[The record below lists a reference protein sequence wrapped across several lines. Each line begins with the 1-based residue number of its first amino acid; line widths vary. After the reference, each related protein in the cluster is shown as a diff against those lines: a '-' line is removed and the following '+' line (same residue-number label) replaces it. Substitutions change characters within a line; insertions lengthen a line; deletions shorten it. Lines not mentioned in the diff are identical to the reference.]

1 MPPDVTRYSEFESG
15 TVYEF
20 REQAV
25 YVPAGVIDQVGVD
38 AEDEVEAVRAADA
51 VHRETPPGVVSFES
65 AGRDATE
72 RAELWAAIHD
82 VIELDE
88 PLEWHPAI
96 SDDCRQVRIP
106 AIVAADG
113 KAAMATFLGSYGF
126 ENGEIADSLG
136 VGSRTISQYISD
148 FQKGER

>member
-25 YVPAGVIDQVGVD
+25 YVPTGVAEQVSVD
-38 AEDEVEAVRAADA
+38 AEDEVDAVLAADA
-51 VHRETPPGVVSFES
+51 VHRETPPGVVLFET

-82 VIELDE
+82 AIDLDE
-88 PLEWHPAI
+88 PLEWREPTAETCGRTRVPA
-96 SDDCRQVRIP
+96 V
-106 AIVAADG
+106 VAADG
-113 KAAMATFLGSYGF
+113 TAAMATFLATSGF
-126 ENGEIADSLG
+126 ENGEIADGLD
-136 VGSRTISQYISD
+136 VGTRTVSQYISD